1 MGIFFPHPCT
11 REATWRADCIWERPL
26 EDMWAWEELAGT
38 VCTTGQLCWEL
49 AGRQSAEWARSLVF
63 PKLQSSHA
71 TFPYTPCP
79 ALVFTDY
86 MCAHVHTH
94 ARACVSHAY
103 LYIYIETSF
112 LASVYLAFL

>member
-26 EDMWAWEELAGT
+26 EDMWAWEELART

-49 AGRQSAEWARSLVF
+49 AGRQSGRMGQKLGVPQTAVF
-63 PKLQSSHA
+63 TCHLPI
-71 TFPYTPCP
+71 PPTPCVG
-79 ALVFTDY
+79 LY
-86 MCAHVHTH
+86 RLHMCTCVHTH
-94 ARACVSHAY
+94 TRVRVSHAY

-112 LASVYLAFL
+112 LA